1 MTIRKKEISVSK
13 WLQNKKVVMT
23 ISIILSVLF
32 WGIINISESPT
43 TARDI
48 LNVPVTISLEGTF
61 AADQGFDVVS
71 GGADRTVTVTV
82 SGPRYIVADLTAE
95 DIIVSAS
102 TDHINAAG
110 EFDLNLEASRGSR
123 KIGYSITGISPATIK
138 VYVDATDTKTFEVQ
152 TKAVGASA
160 PEGLFC
166 DMPKASSDKYKQIT
180 VKGPKTQVEKI
191 AKVEAVAQ
199 VNAVLKESTPFEA
212 EVKLY
217 DADGNEMDKSMFTMD
232 YTTVNIT
239 VPVYK
244 SRELEIKPVFKN
256 APDSLKV
263 GGIDCKLSV
272 GSVTVK
278 GRPEAIDAL
287 EYIPLSAIDLKAVS
301 ENNKVFNCQIDLPDG
316 IYLGQEITSVE
327 VQIDEKIKRKTFKL
341 SRVNPQNL
349 AAGLRVDVTDRLPK
363 EIVICGLGDAVDKI
377 GDSDISA
384 VIDLAGY
391 VAGGH
396 NVPMEIV
403 ISGRKDVWAVHKDSP
418 YTITIK
424 IS

>member
-23 ISIILSVLF
+23 ISIVLSVFF

-43 TARDI
+43 TAKDI
-48 LNVPVTISLEGTF
+48 LNVPVNISLEGTF
-61 AADQGFDVVS
+61 AADQGFDIVS

-138 VYVDATDTKTFEVQ
+138 VYVDTTDTQSFELQ

-166 DMPKASSDKYKQIT
+166 DVPKVSSDKYKQIT
-180 VKGPKTQVEKI
+180 VKGPKTQVSKI

-199 VNAVLKESTPFEA
+199 VNAVLNETTSFESEI
-212 EVKLY
+212 KLY
-217 DADGNEMDKSMFTMD
+217 DAEDKEMDKTMFTMD
-232 YTTVNIT
+232 YNTVSIT

-244 SRELEIKPVFKN
+244 SRELELRPVFKN
-256 APDSLKV
+256 APDALKT
-263 GGIDCKLSV
+263 GAIDCDLSV
-272 GSVTVK
+272 KTVTVK

-287 EYIPLSAIDLKAVS
+287 EYIPLTAIDLKTVTDK
-301 ENNKVFNCQIDLPDG
+301 NNTFICEVDLPDG
-316 IYLGQEITSVE
+316 IHLAEEVAGVE
-327 VQIDEKIKRKTFKL
+327 VKIKDRIKTKTVKL
-341 SRVNPQNL
+341 NRINPINL
-349 AAGLRVDVTDRLPK
+349 TAGLSVNVTDKLPK
-363 EIVICGLGDAVDKI
+363 EIVICGLGDSVDKVS
-377 GDSDISA
+377 DSDVIG
-384 VIDLAGY
+384 VIDLSGY

-396 NVPMEIV
+396 NVPMEITV
-403 ISGRKDVWAVHKDSP
+403 TDRTDIWAVQKDSP
-418 YTITIK
+418 YTVTIK